1 MYKSFF
7 ILLNDY
13 FLTVRKNAIFDILLP
28 FIIAIFCGYLI
39 SKNLL
44 DINKSFLS
52 TILNVLGII
61 AGFSITSV
69 SLLATSNNK
78 NIKELKNKKT
88 KITVDGLEI
97 SAFRRFYILIS
108 YSVFISF
115 IAILINV
122 IGYLVPWSNL
132 IPSNFIVVLKS
143 INLWLIFHIFFL
155 NIRNIT
161 SLYFVY
167 FQETN
172 D

>member
-1 MYKSFF
+1 MA
-7 ILLNDY
+7 LL
-13 FLTVRKNAIFDILLP
+13 
-28 FIIAIFCGYLI
+28 CGYLI

-44 DINKSFLS
+44 DINKEFLS
-52 TILNVLGII
+52 NILNVLGII

-69 SLLATSNNK
+69 SLLATSDNENVK
-78 NIKELKNKKT
+78 KLKNKKT
-88 KITVDGLEI
+88 NITVDGLEI

-115 IAILINV
+115 VAILMNV
-122 IGYLVPWSNL
+122 IGYLIPWSK
-132 IPSNFIVVLKS
+132 IISSNFIIVLKS

-167 FQETN
+167 FIETN
-172 D
+172 E